1 VADWDAGFTDD
12 NVGGL
17 LNAMLSPVGGFR
29 KVLTVLLS
37 FLTQVHNN
45 CMLGISYLLYSTTLG
60 NMMKITKKVNRTGGK
75 DKGSSIHRL
84 P

>member
-1 VADWDAGFTDD
+1 VEVAGRKAGVTDD

-45 CMLGISYLLYSTTLG
+45 CMLGISFLLYSTTLE
-60 NMMKITKKVNRTGGK
+60 NMMKITKEKKRKRNQGK
-75 DKGSSIHRL
+75 GQRK
-84 P
+84 